1 MNYSMYTYK
10 SVMDFVNEKLIPN
23 GYEIMTL
30 RDGVLIDDFIA
41 VAPDEKHYNFVFR
54 AVVLN
59 EWNSAYTMRKCAKI
73 SKALQEEID
82 AYLENIA

>member
-1 MNYSMYTYK
+1 MSYSMYDYK
-10 SVMDFVNEKLIPN
+10 SVMTFVNEKLIPN

-30 RDGVLIDDFIA
+30 HEGALIDDFVA

-59 EWNSAYTMRKCAKI
+59 EWSSAYTMRKCAKI
-73 SKALQEEID
+73 SKALQDEID